1 MAGVLWVAVVAG
13 LGGWGVPIWF
23 SLMLRVSLFS
33 GFSSSNSILFRV
45 LIVGICDPQNLLFI
59 LRKNTNQTPQKSLRI
74 SPDQESGQAISDHEI
89 FTISYALNFHSGK
102 MVDRSTLRVET
113 RDSPRT
119 VSTGESPLKNGGQQF
134 FSRDT
139 DEAFG
144 RRLLGT
150 VLAEVFAH
158 HLHTDIAG
166 RPFLAVELDRSQPL
180 KIRQVLP
187 QLLSRKPFLLMTG
200 IDVPKTF

>member
-102 MVDRSTLRVET
+102 TLGQPILNRESE
-113 RDSPRT
+113 DLPRIA
-119 VSTGESPLKNGGQQF
+119 SSGESPLEKRG
-134 FSRDT
+134 
-139 DEAFG
+139 
-144 RRLLGT
+144 
-150 VLAEVFAH
+150 
-158 HLHTDIAG
+158 
-166 RPFLAVELDRSQPL
+166 
-180 KIRQVLP
+180 
-187 QLLSRKPFLLMTG
+187 
-200 IDVPKTF
+200 